1 MTDYRKSYQEPAPIV
16 RVNITGSTI
25 EPTLISVKA
34 REAAEACS
42 RGKAVNTSSQI
53 RRFYDELVMWNERV
67 LTAKDPEAK
76 FTEVAPYIQML
87 CAKCAY
93 AKGRKLIDETFDTL
107 LSDLISQIKTPE
119 TLKRAKLF
127 FEAFLGFKK
136 AIES

>member
-1 MTDYRKSYQEPAPIV
+1 M
-16 RVNITGSTI
+16 
-25 EPTLISVKA
+25 
-34 REAAEACS
+34 
-42 RGKAVNTSSQI
+42 NTSSQI